1 MSKNNKSSSYRL
13 YQILMAIIAISM
25 IISMI
30 VMALR
35 F

>member
-1 MSKNNKSSSYRL
+1 MSKKKKSSSYRL

-30 VMALR
+30 IMALR
-35 F
+35 Y